1 MSATDFLSVSGLR
14 QLFSILKDLQ
24 EDFEDFSPVVRV
36 IPNLFDVREAICQEA
51 LGVMRQN
58 YGKFLTNTVIR
69 KNVDL
74 KEAQNSGQAVWVYN
88 KRSSAAEDIIS
99 LTNELIVESEAAP

>member
-1 MSATDFLSVSGLR
+1 MSVSGLR

-24 EDFEDFSPVVRV
+24 EDFDEFSPAIRI
-36 IPNLFDVREAICQEA
+36 IPNLFDVREAMCQEA
-51 LGVMRQN
+51 LGVLRQN
-58 YGKFLTNTVIR
+58 YSRFLTNTVVR

-74 KEAQNSGQAVWVYN
+74 KEAQKSGQAVWLYN

-99 LTNELIVESEAAP
+99 LTVELVREDGEVGV